1 MTGASDSS
9 PFDSWIAQLAKTP
22 PWEVLWNCT
31 PDERERRG
39 YADTLL
45 EICQQPVTW
54 ERTAE
59 TVLAGARDID
69 RFLRRDDTRQ
79 SAGSRQSAVGTTA
92 MRPMILTGS
101 GSSQYVAECV
111 APALQA
117 RLGVVVRA
125 VPAALFLTHA
135 EAYVTASDPPVVVSF
150 ARSGDSPESTAVLDL
165 LLDRYPACRHLAIT
179 CNATGKLATAYAAD
193 PRVMTVVLD
202 RRTND
207 RSLVMTSSFTNMVIA
222 GQALGMVG
230 GGADEYMSSI
240 RVLIAAGREILAH
253 HAADLARIAR
263 TPFRSACFL
272 GTGPRLG
279 AAREAALKMLEM
291 SGGEVGTM
299 AETHLGLRHGP
310 MAAVRDSTLVVASLP
325 SSALARGYAID
336 VVHEIARK
344 RLAAPKVL
352 VGADVPRGLIGDA
365 DVAVALAG
373 LPELDDGL
381 ATVADV
387 VVGQILAFFRCLAG
401 GLRPDV
407 PSPDG
412 IITRVVPEFPIYR

>member
-1 MTGASDSS
+1 MTGSSHNS
-9 PFDSWIAQLAKTP
+9 PFDSWIAQLAETP
-22 PWEVLWNCT
+22 PWEALWNCT

-45 EICQQPVTW
+45 EICQQPDTW
-54 ERTAE
+54 EHTAE
-59 TVLAGARDID
+59 AVTAGAGAIG
-69 RFLRRDDTRQ
+69 RFL
-79 SAGSRQSAVGTTA
+79 SREDGTA
-92 MRPMILTGS
+92 PRPMILTGS

-135 EAYVTASDPPVVVSF
+135 DGYVTASDPPVVVSF

-179 CNATGKLATAYAAD
+179 CNAAGRLATAYAAD
-193 PRVMTVVLD
+193 ARVMTLVLD

-222 GQALGMVG
+222 GQALGAVG
-230 GGADEYMSSI
+230 GGADAYRRSV
-240 RVLIAAGREILAH
+240 RLLIGVGREILVR

-263 TPFRSACFL
+263 GPFRSACFL
-272 GTGPRLG
+272 GAGPRLG

-325 SSALARGYAID
+325 SSPLARGYAVD
-336 VVHEIARK
+336 VMQEIGRK

-352 VGADVPRGLIGDA
+352 VGDGIPGGLVGPR
-365 DVAVALAG
+365 DVAVTARG
-373 LPELDDGL
+373 LDGVDDGL
-381 ATVADV
+381 AAVADV
-387 VVGQILAFFRCLAG
+387 LVGQILAFFRCLAG

-412 IITRVVPEFPIYR
+412 IINRVVPEFPIYR